1 MIVFFPLIFLQSSLL
16 FVPRKANSNNE
27 VVVLRSPATPE
38 RIRMACMDELV
49 LTNIVEPK
57 EDEKG
62 WVIGV

>member
-1 MIVFFPLIFLQSSLL
+1 MIN
-16 FVPRKANSNNE
+16 RKANGNNE
-27 VVVLRSPATPE
+27 VVVLRSPATSE

-62 WVIGV
+62 WVVES